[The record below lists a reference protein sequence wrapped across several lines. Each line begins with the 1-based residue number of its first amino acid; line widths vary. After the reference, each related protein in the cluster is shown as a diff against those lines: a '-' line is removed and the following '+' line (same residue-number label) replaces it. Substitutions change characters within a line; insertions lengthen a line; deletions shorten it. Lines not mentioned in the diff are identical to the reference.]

1 MKCRSQESNKK
12 AVCARVSFISTC
24 SLISLEILKTAVLC
38 ISVLG
43 TYIIPRGRTEGK
55 DIMCE
60 PHEAKFVVNSRS
72 SYVEIVR
79 GAIRVYEMVQV
90 AATTA
95 RAI

>member
-1 MKCRSQESNKK
+1 
-12 AVCARVSFISTC
+12 
-24 SLISLEILKTAVLC
+24 
-38 ISVLG
+38 
-43 TYIIPRGRTEGK
+43 
-55 DIMCE
+55 MCE

-79 GAIRVYEMVQV
+79 GVIRVYEMVQV